1 MTFFFTLLDD
11 SSRPLGSRD
20 PLGIE
25 YVWSTVGR
33 ELVGNLTTIT
43 SHLDNFVFSLLGY
56 HLCRDAVR
64 GVADW
69 DLFQRFEQLTSRAR
83 VANGSKS
90 GVLGIDRI
98 KRSSNDPIMLGISR
112 AAMILSN
119 QRQAGLWGLYTTA
132 LIGAKLLR
140 EDRTTTE
147 SGRQLAEAFLKDAPN
162 RSWQIA
168 LNKSEQNVSPEVFKA
183 VREWVD
189 HLLKKTTKHQYTLA
203 KALLQIE
210 DSPTDKQRAMYEA
223 GESFLKSDQPRKERT
238 FIQWLASESPI
249 LSDYAQRVLLL
260 DNALVLAS
268 TTFSWLLGNHGKA
281 KSVVCSELGG
291 QMQHWPYQD
300 PLVPDFSREIDNP
313 GWHSRARGLERF
325 CSHMEASDWE
335 MAIDRLLEHHQTV
348 MASRGGVPWCTWEG
362 DQLKVMLR
370 TNPGTLPAGSEISP
384 DAFEGWMQNQTFGY
398 FLWSFLAIL
407 QQSGLVKGAS

>member
-64 GVADW
+64 GIADW

-83 VANGSKS
+83 IANGLT
-90 GVLGIDRI
+90 GVLGVERI
-98 KRSSNDPIMLGISR
+98 SRSSGAPVVLGTSR

-132 LIGAKLLR
+132 LVGAKLLR
-140 EDRTTTE
+140 DDRTTTE

-168 LNKSEQNVSPEVFKA
+168 LDKSEQNIGPEVFKS
-183 VREWVD
+183 VRIWVD
-189 HLLKKTTKHQYTLA
+189 HILKKATTHQYTLA
-203 KALLQIE
+203 KALLEI
-210 DSPTDKQRAMYEA
+210 DGSPTDKQQAIYDM
-223 GESFLKSDQPRKERT
+223 GVSFLKSDQPKGPRL
-238 FIQWLASESPI
+238 FIQWLANKSPI
-249 LSDYAQRVLLL
+249 LSDYAQRVLGL

-268 TTFSWLLGNHGKA
+268 TTFSWLLGNHGKS
-281 KSVVCSELGG
+281 KIDVCQELGQ

-300 PLVPDFSREIDNP
+300 PLVPDFSQEIDSQE
-313 GWHSRARGLERF
+313 WHTRAHGLERF
-325 CSHMEASDWE
+325 CTHMKTSNWEA
-335 MAIDRLLEHHQTV
+335 AIDCLLEHHQAV

-362 DQLKVMLR
+362 GQLKVMLR
-370 TNPGTLPAGSEISP
+370 TKPGTLPAESEISP
-384 DAFEGWMQNQTFGY
+384 DAFEGWMQKQTFGY
-398 FLWSFLAIL
+398 FLGSFLAIL
-407 QQSGLVKGAS
+407 EQSGLVKRAS